1 MTKSEKAYFKKLV
14 TDNNNLIERV
24 YNKTQYDFM
33 SKEQREGFIQGIT
46 AATEC
51 FAEFVGMKVIS
62 VDVNNMPE

>member
-33 SKEQREGFIQGIT
+33 SKEQREGFIQGLT

-51 FAEFVGMKVIS
+51 FAAFVNMEVASI
-62 VDVNNMPE
+62 DLNRMPE